1 MSHARETTLMYLLS
15 PEKLFDISPEAEI
28 VLILVHSITLIPL
41 DIFW

>member
-1 MSHARETTLMYLLS
+1 MSHARETTLT
-15 PEKLFDISPEAEI
+15 LFVISPEAEI

>member
-1 MSHARETTLMYLLS
+1 MSHARETALTL
-15 PEKLFDISPEAEI
+15 FVISPEVEI